1 MTTFLNFWG
10 AACEI
15 SCYITCLSKRWNTP
29 FFSHF
34 KANPTLASFVLGKI
48 KQKLQMIRQQCLPLP
63 KNLVH
68 LGEEDSAITG
78 TSTLAVPQTSL
89 SSLLALQCPDSPQ
102 LLEFFCKQNQP
113 DYKNETCDL
122 LWWSGQKRWFYIAA
136 QGSAAIFSCWCFQLL
151 LSSVAIPED
160 ALVSKSKLCFSS
172 GLECPSRGW

>member
-89 SSLLALQCPDSPQ
+89 SSLLALQCPDWA
-102 LLEFFCKQNQP
+102 LLNFSSSFVSKISQTTKMRP
-113 DYKNETCDL
+113 VTCYDDL
-122 LWWSGQKRWFYIAA
+122 DKRGDFI
-136 QGSAAIFSCWCFQLL
+136 LL
-151 LSSVAIPED
+151 LKALLPSSLAG
-160 ALVSKSKLCFSS
+160 VSNCSCQVL
-172 GLECPSRGW
+172 PSQRMP